1 MRPAEEQS
9 DDRERRPCL
18 ATPCPQRLGSPHTV
32 QIGEVDG
39 RQQLTEGP
47 VSDPAEEGE
56 GPPEAGEEAQL
67 KNTYVVTPARD
78 TENCSCPSW
87 SPSNSLVT
95 SLPPHTSPA
104 PNPNPPW
111 PLGTRVPTQCPI
123 TQAQEYK
130 HHIYPDGSQSHI
142 PHPGLLLTPDLQTT
156 HHIMTR
162 PPDGLC

>member
-1 MRPAEEQS
+1 MRPAGEQS
-9 DDRERRPCL
+9 DDRQRRPCL
-18 ATPCPQRLGSPHTV
+18 ATPCPQRRGSPHTV
-32 QIGEVDG
+32 QVGDVDG

-47 VSDPAEEGE
+47 VGDPAEEGE

-67 KNTYVVTPARD
+67 KNTHVVTPARD
-78 TENCSCPSW
+78 AENSSCPSW
-87 SPSNSLVT
+87 SPLNSLVT

-123 TQAQEYK
+123 TQAQGYK
-130 HHIYPDGSQSHI
+130 HYIYPDGSQSHT
-142 PHPGLLLTPDLQTT
+142 PHPGLFLTPDLQTT